1 MTGNVS
7 GSSGSCTGNAATAT
21 TAVALSGGTV
31 TTGTNSIS
39 TSSGTLTVP
48 NLLSD
53 GTNTIYKY
61 IPLANIIAYGTSTS
75 GGILIGS
82 ASASPVNIGTSGNI
96 NLGYSITAP
105 TINTGSGGSGGT
117 INAATVNANLT
128 GNVTGNV
135 SGFSGSCTG
144 NASTATTSVDL
155 SGGTVTTGTNSISTS
170 SGTLTVPT
178 LSDGTNTIYTH
189 ITSPNVLGFGTS
201 TSGIINIGSASA
213 SLVNIGTSGN
223 INLGN
228 TITAPTINTGLSRSG
243 GTINAA
249 TVNANLTGNV
259 TGNVSG
265 SSGSCTGNAATA
277 TTATNFNNGTSSSSG
292 GTITATTLSYGGG
305 NFCTLFSGVIPTF
318 GNTSIPTRYLG
329 YKINLGDNSGYLI
342 QNNYYQTFSGVTSIS
357 IPFNTSAAARSG
369 TDLSASNPVCR
380 IQFAATGS
388 SDPCNFLIGD
398 TSVAGVSQLVYSSSS
413 SSSAVMIPAF
423 STSKAYLFGIFQ
435 NFVSPYYCYGPG
447 GVTSTI
453 DLQYTGGTFPIDGNP
468 QVNVSCNSVAIVSG
482 YNYGVQTTAFCMSTS
497 KTLTIYCQTTSGAAI
512 NMTGSYTV
520 TYI

>member
-1 MTGNVS
+1 MSKSSEDIFTGDKTSTNINPCGSSPVSLSSTINSIIPSGGTLAITGNETVSGTVSATFSGSLTGNVTGNVSGSSGSCTGNAATATTATNFNNGTSSSSGGTITATTVNANLTGNVTGNVS

-105 TINTGSGGSGGT
+105 TINTGSGG
-117 INAATVNANLT
+117 
-128 GNVTGNV
+128 
-135 SGFSGSCTG
+135 
-144 NASTATTSVDL
+144 
-155 SGGTVTTGTNSISTS
+155 
-170 SGTLTVPT
+170 
-178 LSDGTNTIYTH
+178 
-189 ITSPNVLGFGTS
+189 
-201 TSGIINIGSASA
+201 
-213 SLVNIGTSGN
+213 
-223 INLGN
+223 
-228 TITAPTINTGLSRSG
+228 SG

-468 QVNVSCNSVAIVSG
+468 QVNVSCKTVSIVQG
-482 YNYGVQTTAFCMSTS
+482 FNYGVQNTTFCMSTS

>member
-1 MTGNVS
+1 MSKSSEDIFTGDKTSTNINPCGSSPVSLSSTINSIIPSGGTLAITGNETVSGTVSATTFSGSLTGNVTGNVS

-21 TAVALSGGTV
+21 TATDFNNG
-31 TTGTNSIS
+31 
-39 TSSGTLTVP
+39 TSS
-48 NLLSD
+48 S
-53 GTNTIYKY
+53 
-61 IPLANIIAYGTSTS
+61 
-75 GGILIGS
+75 
-82 ASASPVNIGTSGNI
+82 
-96 NLGYSITAP
+96 
-105 TINTGSGGSGGT
+105 SGGT
-117 INAATVNANLT
+117 INATTVNANLT

-135 SGFSGSCTG
+135 SGSSGSCTG
-144 NASTATTSVDL
+144 NASTATTSVAL

-380 IQFAATGS
+380 IQFAATS
-388 SDPCNFLIGD
+388 SDPCVFLIGD
-398 TSVAGVSQLVYSSSS
+398 TSVIGASYLVYSGSSVVVVP
-413 SSSAVMIPAF
+413 AV
-423 STSKAYLFGIFQ
+423 STSKSYLFGTTT
-435 NFVSPYYCYGPG
+435 PYFCIGSG

-453 DLQYTGGTFPIDGNP
+453 DLNYTGGTFPIDGNP
-468 QVNVSCNSVAIVSG
+468 QVNVSCKTVSIVQG
-482 YNYGVQTTAFCMSTS
+482 FNYGVQNTTFCMSTS
-497 KTLTIYCQTTSGAAI
+497 KTLTIYCQNAGGTAI